1 MNNAFSFIR
10 PKSRFGSPPLA
21 PVEEWPLRGA
31 SAAVSL
37 TAQTRPSG
45 RGSGQPLRLA
55 SEPRGALSDP
65 MPPARTI
72 VKYAID
78 ALLIFAPLCGVMYF
92 LFDPDAFNAFLA
104 WLARVL

>member
-1 MNNAFSFIR
+1 MNNVFRLYTGEEPIR
-10 PKSRFGSPPLA
+10 FTAFGS
-21 PVEEWPLRGA
+21 RGRMA
-31 SAAVSL
+31 SQRGFSGCEFDGAN
-37 TAQTRPSG
+37 RPSG